1 MAAENRP
8 NTLWP
13 VGTKV
18 TYLNAYGLEPIDGV
32 VIKHYGETNVLVE
45 DPRGVRHFGATW
57 RIFTAPPS
65 PKRTVDLDDLIDSPP
80 VKPKPVDLGDLLV

>member
-18 TYLNAYGLEPIDGV
+18 TYLNAYGLEPVDGA

-45 DPRGVRHFGATW
+45 DARGVRHFGATW
-57 RIFTAPPS
+57 RIATTPPS
-65 PKRTVDLDDLIDSPP
+65 PKQIVDLDDLIDSPP
-80 VKPKPVDLGDLLV
+80 VKSKLVDLDDLLV

>member
-8 NTLWP
+8 NVLWP

-18 TYLNAYGLEPIDGV
+18 TYLNAYGLEPVEGV

-45 DPRGVRHFGATW
+45 DGRGVRHFGATW
-57 RIFTAPPS
+57 RIATAPPS
-65 PKRTVDLDDLIDSPP
+65 SKMIVDLDDLIDTPP
-80 VKPKPVDLGDLLV
+80 VKPKPVDLDDLLV